1 MCSVLI
7 MGGNDFITSSLAKY
21 LIKNKYDVDIMTKR
35 IKSIDYDGIQ
45 KHLICDRKN
54 VDLMKN
60 TLKDKKYD
68 FVYDINAKYK
78 EDVQILIEN
87 LNCEELKKYI
97 VISSQYSNIKEEE
110 LKINEYIQKTSI
122 PYIIIRPSYI
132 YGDKNKVCKESYI
145 FYKIEKEVPIVIPK
159 NSNLK
164 AQFIYIDDFVK
175 VLFSLMKTN
184 HVREIYNVTNPQVI
198 SLEELVKT
206 CGEIMRKE
214 INIKYTDSNTIDTDI
229 KQVFG
234 ENYLDLDIDK
244 IIQHGLYIPN
254 VLFNNGIELL
264 YDWYKKTYKEKISIK
279 DKIEK
284 VLQIG

>member
-35 IKSIDYDGIQ
+35 IKSIDYYGIQ

-97 VISSQYSNIKEEE
+97 VISSQYNNIKEEE

-132 YGDKNKVCKESYI
+132 YGDKNKVCKESSI

-184 HVREIYNVTNPQVI
+184 HV
-198 SLEELVKT
+198 
-206 CGEIMRKE
+206 
-214 INIKYTDSNTIDTDI
+214 
-229 KQVFG
+229 
-234 ENYLDLDIDK
+234 
-244 IIQHGLYIPN
+244 
-254 VLFNNGIELL
+254 
-264 YDWYKKTYKEKISIK
+264 
-279 DKIEK
+279 
-284 VLQIG
+284 